1 MARPI
6 KLSNTRVPQRL
17 HTKVKR
23 VANKHHRS
31 IPETYDMLGPYVDDI
46 DDKLS
51 AKDADKRRG
60 GELEA

>member
-1 MARPI
+1 MARPL
-6 KLSNTRVPQRL
+6 KLTQPEVPARL

-23 VANKHHRS
+23 VAKKHHRS
-31 IPETYDMLGPYVDDI
+31 IPETYDMLGPYVDEI